1 MRHCH
6 NANVYTV
13 DRLWLESA
21 SRITPC
27 KKESISFKQRGLLSS
42 VVITSKEQDEL
53 FERDAA
59 EESDFLQ
66 EDPTP
71 YQMELASKEQYL
83 GPNHPEVD

>member
-1 MRHCH
+1 MQ
-6 NANVYTV
+6 
-13 DRLWLESA
+13 ESLFA
-21 SRITPC
+21 
-27 KKESISFKQRGLLSS
+27 KQRVLPSS
-42 VVITSKEQDEL
+42 ERFSSKEQDEL

-59 EESDFLQ
+59 EEADFLQ